1 MTIPYGRQSVDERDV
16 EAVIETLRSAWLTQG
31 PAVDSFEEAIA
42 EACDAPFAVTFSSG
56 TAALHGAAFAAGVG
70 PGDELVT
77 SALTFSASANCGA
90 YLGARPRFADI
101 DPATW
106 NVTGDSLAAEL
117 TDSTRAVVPVHF
129 TGLPAPIDEI
139 RRAVGDDVAII
150 EDAAHALGANVAGVP
165 VGSCRVSDMA
175 MFSLHP
181 LKTITTGEGGVVT
194 TRSEELRDRLREFR
208 NHGFVLAPAD
218 ASQGGWYREQHVL
231 GFNYRLSDIH
241 ASLGHSQ
248 LGKLRSF
255 VARRN
260 EVAARYRSLLADVP
274 ELELPPEPP
283 DGTTHAYHLFVVLH
297 RDRDTGRRKL
307 YDGLRERG
315 ILPQVHYIPVYWH
328 PYYRETFGYER
339 GLCPVAED
347 YYAGCLSLPCFPALT
362 EDQQDEVVAAIREVL
377 AA

>member
-1 MTIPYGRQSVDERDV
+1 MTIPYGRQSVDEHDV

-31 PAVDSFEEAIA
+31 PAVDSFEEAMA
-42 EACDAPFAVTFSSG
+42 EACAAPFAVTFSSG
-56 TAALHGAAFAAGVG
+56 TAPRHGAAFAAGVG
-70 PGDELVT
+70 PGDKLVT

-90 YLGARPRFADI
+90 YLGATPRFADI

-106 NVTGDSLAAEL
+106 NVTGDLIAAEL

-129 TGLPAPIDEI
+129 TGLPAPIEEI

-150 EDAAHALGANVAGVP
+150 EDAAHALGADVEGVP

-208 NHGFVLAPAD
+208 NHGFALAPAD

-241 ASLGHSQ
+241 ASL
-248 LGKLRSF
+248 
-255 VARRN
+255 
-260 EVAARYRSLLADVP
+260 
-274 ELELPPEPP
+274 
-283 DGTTHAYHLFVVLH
+283 
-297 RDRDTGRRKL
+297 
-307 YDGLRERG
+307 
-315 ILPQVHYIPVYWH
+315 
-328 PYYRETFGYER
+328 
-339 GLCPVAED
+339 
-347 YYAGCLSLPCFPALT
+347 
-362 EDQQDEVVAAIREVL
+362 
-377 AA
+377 